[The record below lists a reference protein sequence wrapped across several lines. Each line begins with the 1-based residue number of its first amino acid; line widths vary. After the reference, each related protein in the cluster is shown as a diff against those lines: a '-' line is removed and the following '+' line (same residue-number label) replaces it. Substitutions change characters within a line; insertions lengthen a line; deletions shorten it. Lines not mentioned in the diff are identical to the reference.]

1 MTNKQKFNKIFGF
14 DPNTSHNFKSI
25 SDLTGIPE
33 KRLNTYFQD
42 TIIYPNTSGYA
53 NLDKSVKDKMTIE
66 MYAWSRLYYYSLTH
80 KQKTTP
86 PNKIIEKTTSIP
98 PPNNFFNPPDKLS
111 EIRKENKIYTN

>member
-66 MYAWSRLYYYSLTH
+66 MYAWSRLYHYAITH
-80 KQKTTP
+80 KQKP
-86 PNKIIEKTTSIP
+86 VSAPSNNYS